1 MRKSM
6 DYSERIELLYQIF
19 KDQLLQEKDDERR
32 WLKMQDFIHFCWMNA
47 PLRFSDPE
55 LEALIMQKRPNWNN
69 DVIFSNDQRR
79 FVYLASTLFEV
90 GGHTRCLMNTISH
103 LPEQEHTVI
112 LTRQYKNIPPA
123 VSDFFTTHNVKVIC
137 LDKLDGL
144 MKKVETIRKHIL
156 EIKPAKV
163 FSFHHPDDLIP
174 VLSITGS
181 RSFQSVLYN
190 HADHVYS
197 LGAHLFDKHI
207 DFRKTGARISSLGK
221 NVKAVN
227 VVPLPLLKKETIM
240 NASISEKW
248 EQYDYV
254 VGTLTNISKVKP
266 YQNTETILEV
276 MMNLA
281 HQYKNLLFLIIG
293 IDTDTTEKSVG
304 KKVPCNL
311 KCLGVVPNPDAY
323 YQKLD
328 FFLEPFPVGS
338 GLGILEACQYGA
350 IPLFGKH
357 PVRLCSTFEVFHEE
371 IQKMFDPEL
380 VILKQE
386 EQLQIHISKPKS
398 DWHEYKE
405 KFRSLIQ
412 EYHNGVTWK
421 NSFLNDGGS
430 ILDSKTSEGNQDWL
444 KEEAL
449 FFQTY
454 MEKNDKQL
462 LSHLLGLKKLV
473 NRKILLKLLFS
484 SKLQFSI
491 QSALSENRGRFIHR
505 LVKG

>member
-19 KDQLLQEKDDERR
+19 KDKLLQEKDDERR

-69 DVIFSNDQRR
+69 DVIFSNNQRR
-79 FVYLASTLFEV
+79 FVYVASTLFEV

-103 LPEQEHTVI
+103 LPEQEHTV
-112 LTRQYKNIPPA
+112 
-123 VSDFFTTHNVKVIC
+123 
-137 LDKLDGL
+137 
-144 MKKVETIRKHIL
+144 
-156 EIKPAKV
+156 
-163 FSFHHPDDLIP
+163 DDLIP

-240 NASISEKW
+240 NASISENL

-293 IDTDTTEKSVG
+293 IDTETTEKSVG
-304 KKVPCNL
+304 EKVPDNL
-311 KCLGVVPNPDAY
+311 KCLGVVPDPDAY

-357 PVRLCSTFEVFHEE
+357 PVRLCSTFEVFHKE

-386 EQLQIHISKPKS
+386 DQLQIHISKPKS

-405 KFRSLIQ
+405 KLRSLIQ

-421 NSFLNDGGS
+421 NSFLNDGDS

-444 KEEAL
+444 KKEAL

-505 LVKG
+505 LIKG